1 MRRSKENNA
10 FCVFGDSIS
19 KVGGLV
25 RPCGYPC
32 LSVLGND
39 ANANMRED
47 IHFLD
52 DDTSKAVTEED
63 DRTTFLLS
71 SLSTVVSI
79 SYS

>member
-10 FCVFGDSIS
+10 FCVFGDGIS
-19 KVGGLV
+19 KVGGLM
-25 RPCGYPC
+25 RLCDYPC
-32 LSVLGND
+32 LLVLENG

-52 DDTSKAVTEED
+52 DDASKAVTEED

-71 SLSTVVSI
+71 SLSIVVSI